1 MSKVYF
7 EKVTKEFVNLS
18 IGLRSPDLYEYTSK
32 GIMKVPGVFKNEVK
46 MYLQHQIERRMLS
59 ESIDKDKYI
68 EKSVKTFVN
77 GGKYENM

>member
-32 GIMKVPGVFKNEVK
+32 GIMKVPEVFMKASFED
-46 MYLQHQIERRMLS
+46 RLS
-59 ESIDKDKYI
+59 DIDKDKYI